1 MADGA
6 VFLAVDLGAGSG
18 RIIAGLM
25 LEGRLSL
32 EEVYRFENEPFE
44 EGGNL
49 YWDFEKLWAGVVE
62 GLRLSVVR
70 FCSMKKTRRYH
81 RVWGGLCG

>member
-25 LEGRLSL
+25 LGGRLSL
-32 EEVYRFENEPFE
+32 EEVYRFENEPVE
-44 EGGNL
+44 KNGNL
-49 YWDFEKLWAGVVE
+49 YYIAYQVMDSEEKIIIAT
-62 GLRLSVVR
+62 
-70 FCSMKKTRRYH
+70 TRPETLLGDTAVCIH
-81 RVWGGLCG
+81 P